1 MRVSAYPSSPS
12 SPKKK
17 REAKINKSFR
27 SRSPA
32 ARSETSIHLK
42 ISGLIY
48 YLLRLR
54 SSAYWQIWE
63 RLTAAQMDLLDTAT
77 VGLKE
82 PLAIT
87 WSGLFY
93 WFHNHLCMLKDM
105 SKCTSDI
112 SDHMKATRMGMITY
126 HLSSLLY
133 KTHLS
138 ETFRMFFQYLLAFTA
153 CALSSGSHKRIN
165 VHGWKCTRV
174 KLFACCIWVYLAPF
188 TIVWRWWRGVAWDSP
203 LFLSI

>member
-1 MRVSAYPSSPS
+1 MREADSSPDG
-12 SPKKK
+12 P
-17 REAKINKSFR
+17 FR
-27 SRSPA
+27 HSHSRSERAPCY
-32 ARSETSIHLK
+32 HL
-42 ISGLIY
+42 I
-48 YLLRLR
+48 R
-54 SSAYWQIWE
+54 
-63 RLTAAQMDLLDTAT
+63 
-77 VGLKE
+77 
-82 PLAIT
+82 P
-87 WSGLFY
+87 FY